1 MTRPDSASAQPAQ
14 AGFEMLEFAYDAV
27 EADFDQLVLERSQTV
42 PVVLDIG
49 AEWCSPCRVM
59 GPMLERLA
67 KQYQGKFMLAKVDAD
82 ENMRIA
88 GRHHVKGFPTIIGY
102 SHGVAID
109 RFHGAQTESFV
120 RRFIE
125 NLAKRHAS
133 ERAGA
138 TLRSGSTLL
147 A

>member
-1 MTRPDSASAQPAQ
+1 MMDVS
-14 AGFEMLEFAYDAV
+14 YDAV
-27 EADFDQLVLERSQTV
+27 EADFDQLVLARSQTV
-42 PVVLDIG
+42 LVLLDIG
-49 AEWCSPCRVM
+49 AQWCSPCRVM

-67 KQYQGKFMLAKVDAD
+67 EQYQGKFLLAKVDAD

-102 SHGVAID
+102 SHGLGIG

-120 RRFIE
+120 RRFIDD
-125 NLAKRHAS
+125 LIKRHAA
-133 ERAGA
+133 ECAGTA
-138 TLRSGSTLL
+138 MRSGITLV

>member
-1 MTRPDSASAQPAQ
+1 MQVHSPGRLV
-14 AGFEMLEFAYDAV
+14 FEMLELAYDAV

-42 PVVLDIG
+42 PVLLDIG

-67 KQYQGKFMLAKVDAD
+67 NQYQGKFLLAKVDAD

-102 SHGVAID
+102 SHGLVVG

-120 RRFIE
+120 RRFIDD
-125 NLAKRHAS
+125 LIQRHAS

-138 TLRSGSTLL
+138 AWRSGSTSL